1 MKRKFFPAFLALCLI
16 LTMLPMSALA
26 EEHPKVAPEAS
37 EASNEAQVAAT
48 VAEPEPATVT
58 EKVAAIDETKYDTL
72 AAAVMAAGTETSAT
86 IKLLANTTEDITIPK
101 GADITLEIPESMTL
115 TNKSGDTI
123 SNKGTLTITGAGTVD
138 NTIHA
143 KGALV
148 NYPGGNVT
156 LKDGITLTRSNEK
169 NGNSWYVIKNMGTV
183 AIENAKVLVDKEK
196 GGSSSLIDNGWYD
209 AADKNG
215 NGNDR
220 NTARLDNAFATLTI
234 TGGTFSGGMNTVK
247 NDDCG
252 ILKITG
258 GSFSN
263 ASGPNVLN
271 WNETTIN
278 GGTFS
283 DSSSSTGLIANGYN
297 NNGFNAGMITITDG
311 KFTASGNGTGFLLG
325 VGAKSQK
332 GGKFLIG
339 GGTFTGG
346 LTQVGVQLDY
356 TFEIT
361 GGTFSADPK
370 DYVKD
375 GLVGVKNTDNKFE
388 IKSYEDAFAPTFD
401 LSKAGGVKADK
412 LTLSGTVDPR
422 TYTVT
427 DPDVQSLFGT
437 LLTDQKPADSAAL
450 RSESTAPVMYVKDN
464 KHLSFGIIKFAN
476 LADDGN
482 YIIQQINPALSY
494 AYDKD
499 AFPGNSKIKTYT
511 GEQVKDGLCFMIS
524 DQPGD
529 IIFKIAP
536 VSASSVAAAN
546 TGTEPT
552 LPENAAT
559 YTITNSVKFAA
570 SAAPAVTT
578 VEIPATVTTSSSGE
592 VIAKAEAS
600 GAVVQAA
607 VKSAGTDGTVTIEA
621 KVSNTDV
628 NAVEVALTNDVV
640 AALATKD
647 KANVKEVVLETPVG
661 TVTLSDNALKTI
673 AGSSN
678 NKGATV
684 NVKQANVS
692 TTIANAVAAFD
703 VDVKSNSTAVE
714 IKNLT
719 TPIKLSFN
727 IGAGLKNPVLMY
739 LEGTTLKPI
748 KSSSYNGATGII
760 TGETTHLSTFA
771 VVNSMGVETGGVG
784 CEVTLTA
791 ANQNDYLTIQ
801 VTNGN
806 ANSIYTVKATDAE
819 KKVVLYVKSG
829 TVLNVWETSVVPT
842 FTSGEFKPKEEST
855 ILVNNQTVT
864 AS

>member
-26 EEHPKVAPEAS
+26 EELPKVAPEAS
-37 EASNEAQVAAT
+37 EASNEAQVAAA
-48 VAEPEPATVT
+48 VAEIGTT
-58 EKVAAIDETKYDTL
+58 EYDTL
-72 AAAVMAAGTETSAT
+72 AAAVTAAGTETSAT
-86 IKLLANTTEDITIPK
+86 IKLLKSTTEDITIPEK
-101 GADITLEIPESMTL
+101 ADITLEIPESMTL

-148 NYPGGNVT
+148 NYPSGIVT
-156 LKDGITLTRSNEK
+156 LKGGITLTRSLEK
-169 NGNSWYVIKNMGTV
+169 YGKSWYVIKNMGTV
-183 AIENAKVLVDKEK
+183 TIENAKVFVDKEN

-220 NTARLDNAFATLTI
+220 NTARPDNAFATLTI
-234 TGGTFSGGMNTVK
+234 TGGTLSGGMNTVK

-283 DSSSSTGLIANGYN
+283 GISSTGLIANGYN

-311 KFTASGNGTGFLLG
+311 KFTVSGNGTGFLFG
-325 VGAKSQK
+325 TGNGSKK

-370 DYVKD
+370 DYVTD
-375 GLVGVKNTDNKFE
+375 GFVGVKNTDNKFE
-388 IKSYEDAFAPTFD
+388 IKSYEDAFAPTFN

-427 DPDVQSLFGT
+427 DPKVQSLFGT
-437 LLTDQKPADSAAL
+437 LLTEQKPADSVAL

-482 YIIQQINPALSY
+482 YIIQQTNPALNY
-494 AYDKD
+494 AYGKD
-499 AFPGNSKIKTYT
+499 AFPGGFKIETYT
-511 GEQVKDGLCFMIS
+511 GEKLKDGLYFMIS

-536 VSASSVAAAN
+536 SPAPSVAAAD
-546 TGTEPT
+546 TDTEAT
-552 LPENAAT
+552 LKLPEKVAT

-578 VEIPATVTTSSSGE
+578 VEIPATVTTSESGE
-592 VIAKAEAS
+592 ITAKAEPS
-600 GAVVQAA
+600 TEVVKTAVTSAA
-607 VKSAGTDGTVTIEA
+607 GGTVTIETKA
-621 KVSNTDV
+621 SDTNV

-640 AALATKD
+640 AALATSE

-661 TVTLSDNALKTI
+661 TVTLSDDALKTI

-692 TTIANAVAAFD
+692 TTIANAVAAFE

-714 IKNLT
+714 ITNLT

-739 LEGTTLKPI
+739 LDNNTLKPI
-748 KSSSYNGATGII
+748 KSSSYNVATGII

-806 ANSIYTVKATDAE
+806 ANSIYTVKVIDSE

-842 FTSGEFKPKEEST
+842 FESGEFKPKEEST